1 MSDKEEETTVAEKR
15 GRGRP
20 KKPKSDEPEEPKEKR
35 PRGRPKGSIKTTK
48 TDVPKGPA
56 RPRGRP
62 KGSFKKTTKKK
73 AATPSKGYGKRGRPR
88 KDSSS
93 PTKAE
98 DGSGDN

>member
-1 MSDKEEETTVAEKR
+1 MSDKEEETAVAEKR

-48 TDVPKGPA
+48 
-56 RPRGRP
+56 
-62 KGSFKKTTKKK
+62 KT
-73 AATPSKGYGKRGRPR
+73 ATPSKGYGKRGRPR